1 MFSFEIKGS
10 RNAVKGNYFKWRNG
24 RIPYILSNEYTQE
37 NRSVIARA
45 FEDIQNRT
53 CIIFEPKRLLDF
65 SYLSIFPGNG
75 CASQVGKMGG
85 AQMVSL
91 GNACLRLGIIEHELM
106 HVMGFWHEQS
116 RADRDEYIRINWE
129 NVEKGMEGNFVKL
142 TWDDIQSLGTLCFQ
156 FSLFKQ
162 NLRFKCIVI
171 QYFNLFLQF
180 IKLSKL

>member
-1 MFSFEIKGS
+1 
-10 RNAVKGNYFKWRNG
+10 
-24 RIPYILSNEYTQE
+24 
-37 NRSVIARA
+37 
-45 FEDIQNRT
+45 
-53 CIIFEPKRLLDF
+53 
-65 SYLSIFPGNG
+65 
-75 CASQVGKMGG
+75 MGG